1 MIIANPANTMPTT
14 AKIAPA
20 ENSRNRRSTFPENWY
35 STPVSAMTS
44 NNTTGYFSQA
54 HSGKNVSVRVS
65 IAASAPVTWATG
77 AYTASLIVAFTPYE
91 ASAATTITTSFSV
104 AASMVAYHRTIEPPS
119 PPPWILFI
127 LRENACTYA
136 DADHRAT

>member
-20 ENSRNRRSTFPENWY
+20 EDSRNRRSTFPENWY
-35 STPVSAMTS
+35 STTVSAMTS

-77 AYTASLIVAFTPYE
+77 ANTASMIVAFRANET
-91 ASAATTITTSFSV
+91 SAATTITTTVSV
-104 AASMVAYHRTIEPPS
+104 TASMVA
-119 PPPWILFI
+119 
-127 LRENACTYA
+127 
-136 DADHRAT
+136 